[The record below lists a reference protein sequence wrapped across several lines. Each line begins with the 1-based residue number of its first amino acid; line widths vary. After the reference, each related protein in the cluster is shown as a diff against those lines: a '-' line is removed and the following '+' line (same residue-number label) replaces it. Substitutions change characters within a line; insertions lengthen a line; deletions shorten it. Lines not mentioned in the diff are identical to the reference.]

1 MSDMLIQGQLEQPEG
16 RAART
21 PHNVRASKW
30 RTNLV
35 GLSFVAPFLIIYALF
50 LIWPVILGLVMSFY
64 NWTLA
69 GAATFLGLGNYRELF
84 ADADF
89 WHSLWNTIAF
99 TIMSTPV
106 LVLLALLLAL
116 LANRAI
122 PARWLFRLVFFIPV
136 ALPVTVAVIIWNWM
150 YQPGFGLI
158 NNALASLHLPQPD
171 WLNDPNVAMI
181 SVVILTVWWTLGNNF
196 LLYLAGLQQIPQDL
210 YEAAGIDGA
219 GSWAKFRWV
228 TIPQLSR
235 ITTLIVI
242 LQVIAS
248 LQVFG
253 QIYLLTSGGPNFATR
268 PVIQY
273 IYETGFSSFRMGY
286 ASAGSYILFILI
298 LIVTIAQFSLFQRQR
313 RSA

>member
-1 MSDMLIQGQLEQPEG
+1 MCLL
-16 RAART
+16 
-21 PHNVRASKW
+21 
-30 RTNLV
+30 
-35 GLSFVAPFLIIYALF
+35 
-50 LIWPVILGLVMSFY
+50 
-64 NWTLA
+64 
-69 GAATFLGLGNYRELF
+69 
-84 ADADF
+84 
-89 WHSLWNTIAF
+89 
-99 TIMSTPV
+99 PV
-106 LVLLALLLAL
+106 LVLLA
-116 LANRAI
+116 NRTI

-210 YEAAGIDGA
+210 YEAAGIDGT

>member
-1 MSDMLIQGQLEQPEG
+1 MSDILVQRQSVQAGTRTM
-16 RAART
+16 RAPR
-21 PHNVRASKW
+21 HIRSSQW

-35 GLSFVAPFLIIYALF
+35 GLSFVAPFLIIYAIF
-50 LIWPVILGLVMSFY
+50 LIWPVILGLAMSFY

-69 GAATFLGLGNYRELF
+69 GAATFLGLRNYQELF
-84 ADADF
+84 GDADF
-89 WHSLWNTIAF
+89 WISLRNTATF
-99 TIMSTPV
+99 TIISTPV
-106 LVLLALLLAL
+106 LVLLALVLAL

-122 PARWLFRLVFFIPV
+122 PARWLFRLVFFAPV

-158 NNALASLHLPQPD
+158 NNMLASLHLSQPD
-171 WLNDPNVAMI
+171 WLNDPKVAMI

-196 LLYLAGLQQIPQDL
+196 LLYLAGLQQIPRDL
-210 YEAAGIDGA
+210 YEAASTDGA

-235 ITTLIVI
+235 ITTLILI

-253 QIYLLTSGGPNFATR
+253 QIYLLTSGGPNFSTR

-286 ASAGSYILFILI
+286 ASAGSYVLFVLI
-298 LIVTIAQFSLFQRQR
+298 L
-313 RSA
+313 